1 MRLGSCTAEEELV
14 AEEAASPLLTLGSSA
29 HGEEHDPKVSDPTV
43 QVCCRHVNSSATL
56 GWPCAQADGQGFSPG
71 ILPSVPAL
79 P

>member
-43 QVCCRHVNSSATL
+43 QVCCRREQQCHVGVAL
-56 GWPCAQADGQGFSPG
+56 CPG
-71 ILPSVPAL
+71 
-79 P
+79 